1 MDLNKIVKIIVAI
14 IGVVA
19 LFFLARILMLGD
31 EAIAND
37 AANQSV
43 VSSFIMLAVIV
54 LVATAA
60 VTVLFTLIN
69 LITHPNKLKEAVIS
83 IVIFGV
89 IVAIAYFMSTGVE
102 QELGDGKMLSASGSK
117 WVETGIRTFYF
128 LVIVAIG
135 AMLWGGVKKV
145 LSR

>member
-1 MDLNKIVKIIVAI
+1 MNLNKIVKIIVAI

-31 EAIAND
+31 DAIAND
-37 AANQSV
+37 ASNQGV

-54 LVATAA
+54 LIATAA

-69 LITHPNKLKEAVIS
+69 LITHPNKLKEALIS

-89 IVAIAYFMSTGVE
+89 IIAIAYFMSTGVE

-128 LVIVAIG
+128 LVIIALG

-145 LSR
+145 LSK

>member
-19 LFFLARILMLGD
+19 LFFLVRILMLGD
-31 EAIAND
+31 DAIAND
-37 AANQSV
+37 VTNQGV
-43 VSSFIMLAVIV
+43 VSSFIMLAVVVLIV
-54 LVATAA
+54 AA
-60 VTVLFTLIN
+60 AITVLFTLIN
-69 LITHPNKLKEAVIS
+69 LITHPNKLKEAIIS

-102 QELGDGKMLSASGSK
+102 QELGDGKMLSASESQ
-117 WVETGIRTFYF
+117 WVEAGIRTFYF
-128 LVIVAIG
+128 LVVIAIG
-135 AMLWGGVKKV
+135 AMLWSGVKKV

>member
-1 MDLNKIVKIIVAI
+1 MNLNKIVKIIVAI

-31 EAIAND
+31 DAIAND
-37 AANQSV
+37 ASNQGV

-69 LITHPNKLKEAVIS
+69 LITHPNKLKEAIIS

-89 IVAIAYFMSTGVE
+89 IIAIAYFMSTGVE

-128 LVIVAIG
+128 LVVIALG

-145 LSR
+145 LSK

>member
-1 MDLNKIVKIIVAI
+1 MNLNKIVKIIVAI

-31 EAIAND
+31 DAIAND
-37 AANQSV
+37 ASNQGV

-54 LVATAA
+54 LIATAA

-69 LITHPNKLKEAVIS
+69 LITHPNKLKEAIVS
-83 IVIFGV
+83 IVIFAV
-89 IVAIAYFMSTGVE
+89 IIAIAYFMSSGVE

-128 LVIVAIG
+128 LVVIALG
-135 AMLWGGVKKV
+135 SMLWGGVKKV
-145 LSR
+145 LSK

>member
-1 MDLNKIVKIIVAI
+1 MNLNKIVKIIVAI

-31 EAIAND
+31 DAIAND
-37 AANQSV
+37 ASNQGV

-54 LVATAA
+54 LIATAA

-69 LITHPNKLKEAVIS
+69 LITHPNKLKEAIVS
-83 IVIFGV
+83 IVIFAV
-89 IVAIAYFMSTGVE
+89 IIAIAYFMSSGVE

-128 LVIVAIG
+128 LVVIALG

-145 LSR
+145 LSK

>member
-14 IGVVA
+14 VGVVA

-31 EAIAND
+31 DAIAND
-37 AANQSV
+37 ASNQGV

-54 LVATAA
+54 LLATAA

-69 LITHPNKLKEAVIS
+69 LITHPSKLKEAIVS
-83 IVIFGV
+83 IVIFGA

-102 QELGDGKMLSASGSK
+102 QKLGDGKMLSASGSK

-128 LVIVAIG
+128 LVVVALG

>member
-1 MDLNKIVKIIVAI
+1 MNLNKIVKIIVAI

-31 EAIAND
+31 DAIAND
-37 AANQSV
+37 ASNQGV

-54 LVATAA
+54 LIATAA

-69 LITHPNKLKEAVIS
+69 LITHPNKLKEAIVS
-83 IVIFGV
+83 IVIFAV
-89 IVAIAYFMSTGVE
+89 IIAIAYFMSTGVE

-128 LVIVAIG
+128 LVVIALG

-145 LSR
+145 LSK

>member
-1 MDLNKIVKIIVAI
+1 MNPNKIVKIIVAI

-31 EAIAND
+31 DAIAND
-37 AANQSV
+37 ASNQGV

-54 LVATAA
+54 LIATAA

-69 LITHPNKLKEAVIS
+69 LITHPNKLKEALIS

-89 IVAIAYFMSTGVE
+89 IIAIAYFMSTGVE

-128 LVIVAIG
+128 LVIIALG

-145 LSR
+145 LSK

>member
-1 MDLNKIVKIIVAI
+1 MNLNKIVKIIVAI
-14 IGVVA
+14 IGVAA

-31 EAIAND
+31 DAIAND
-37 AANQSV
+37 ASNQGV

-69 LITHPNKLKEAVIS
+69 LITHPNKLKEAIIS

-89 IVAIAYFMSTGVE
+89 IIAIAYFMSTGVE

-128 LVIVAIG
+128 LVVIALG

-145 LSR
+145 LSK